1 MLCRQMPMETIRER
15 EQLGV
20 QLVGQ
25 AHGLRRSHGAAR
37 DFDAALCQV
46 AGVPLMAAQATPNG
60 QIQAKQSR
68 RRLMP
73 LRVLIQKRRSRRR
86 KRNNQKPQDQGQE
99 GKVLRVR
106 AVVLLRHRPIPQT
119 SAMRK
124 VTMATAAT
132 VIPSLLHAT
141 VW

>member
-46 AGVPLMAAQATPNG
+46 AGVPPKG
-60 QIQAKQSR
+60 QIQAQQSR
-68 RRLMP
+68 QRLMP
-73 LRVLIQKRRSRRR
+73 LRVLNMKRRSRRR

-99 GKVLRVR
+99 VKVLRVR